1 MLWSEDNEKV
11 FRELEKQ
18 KLKKKKTSQ
27 TTKDALKKT
36 SLHNQKYSV
45 CSHTD
50 RSGIKVLRKDVGG
63 VREQSVKKIK
73 SLFSKA
79 VWKDRSEMQNNG
91 IKDFHVV

>member
-1 MLWSEDNEKV
+1 ML
-11 FRELEKQ
+11 
-18 KLKKKKTSQ
+18 LKKP
-27 TTKDALKKT
+27 

-50 RSGIKVLRKDVGG
+50 RSGIKVLRKNVRG

-79 VWKDRSEMQNNG
+79 V
-91 IKDFHVV
+91 